1 MLTSQLPRAY
11 NRGGK
16 IVPWQVVSRP
26 VRLGRIGVPLQ
37 PEENTLSLL
46 AYWRE
51 IRGPEP
57 IALCAQ
63 LVVPTFAFRLSFSR
77 GRLFRPGRIGF
88 GICRLAGARTG
99 RCAPWLGPQG
109 AVFGARTRFGAPIA
123 CSGACPEGSMF
134 RWSDRMASD
143 RRASSEAF
151 SSRPSALSRQ
161 LGRLRRVGRSAGQSQ
176 GSMCSRP
183 GETARA
189 PGNATSAS
197 REREKPL

>member
-1 MLTSQLPRAY
+1 MLTSQRHRAY
-11 NRGGK
+11 NGDGR
-16 IVPWQVVSRP
+16 IVPWQFVSRP
-26 VRLGRIGVPLQ
+26 VRLGRIGVPFQ

-51 IRGPEP
+51 IREPQP

-63 LVVPTFAFRLSFSR
+63 LLLRTVVFRRPFSR

-88 GICRLAGARTG
+88 GICPIAGAPNGLR
-99 RCAPWLGPQG
+99 APSWGPRR
-109 AVFGARTRFGAPIA
+109 AVSGARTRFGAPIA
-123 CSGACPEGSMF
+123 CSGACPEGSFF
-134 RWSDRMASD
+134 RWSDAMAGD
-143 RRASSEAF
+143 GRASSEAF

-161 LGRLRRVGRSAGQSQ
+161 LGRLRRVGRSAGQCQ